1 MDKLIAKLG
10 INEKFTKAIKQPNK
24 FNRVKDNVPLKQDY
38 NFMADLLFLP
48 QTDSGYRYLLF
59 IKANKNIKCIDLNDK
74 NDICGLFLFD
84 TKKDPALIDMPNI
97 DTQLEL
103 YFSK

>member
-1 MDKLIAKLG
+1 
-10 INEKFTKAIKQPNK
+10 
-24 FNRVKDNVPLKQDY
+24 
-38 NFMADLLFLP
+38 
-48 QTDSGYRYLLF
+48 
-59 IKANKNIKCIDLNDK
+59 
-74 NDICGLFLFD
+74 LFLFD